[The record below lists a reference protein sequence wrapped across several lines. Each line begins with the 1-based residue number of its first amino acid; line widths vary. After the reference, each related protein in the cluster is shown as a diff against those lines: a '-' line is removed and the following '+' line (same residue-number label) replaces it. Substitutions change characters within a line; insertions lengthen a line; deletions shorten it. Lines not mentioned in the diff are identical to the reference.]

1 MKKSSTASRVSLTRI
16 LGVVGPIVLIV
27 FLVLHQANFLL
38 GRSLLI
44 AFGDN
49 ESTYSNAWFEWD
61 GDIVAKNVSIHP
73 SGEEDDFTIRF
84 ERVHLETPGWFWFVR
99 NTFDRKLARAKLD
112 RIHVTLGGGTS
123 INPFDPTLGDL
134 GPFSLAAASPF
145 EAEGCM
151 EDAYWLR
158 EELVEMGLQPGPT
171 TLEFDYRVDGT
182 QLLTTITL
190 DTPNVSRVRYDREEQ
205 LGERINALLI
215 DQYSSFAKSER
226 WQVEDQGFVKARNL
240 WCAKKDGTTVMQFVQ
255 RHTDSVERLLEMYGL
270 AVDAATRDAYAGFA
284 RNGGKLVFAGDYIE
298 PLHSDLFYDL
308 RATGEALPGMNSRIE
323 HGAQRVALS
332 WSEFDP
338 RPLAGF
344 DTDDNGATFALLQ
357 RERAAAAP
365 ESAAGSPVA
374 AAATPPMP
382 AGTTPTT
389 TSAVTETS
397 PTAAAPSKASATA
410 SAPTPAPA
418 VVTTATSVAPPA
430 AIELRWS
437 DLAQYKGRRLRIW
450 TRHNPPRN
458 VELLEVGAQ
467 QIRVQARLGGG
478 HAQYSIGRDSFS
490 RAMLLP

>member
-1 MKKSSTASRVSLTRI
+1 MKKSSTASRISLMRI
-16 LGVVGPIVLIV
+16 LGVLGPIVLIV

-73 SGEEDDFTIRF
+73 SGEEDDLTIRF
-84 ERVHLETPGWFWFVR
+84 ESVHLETPGWFWFVR

-112 RIHVTLGGGTS
+112 RIHVTLRGGATT
-123 INPFDPTLGDL
+123 NPYDPTLGDL
-134 GPFSLAAASPF
+134 GPFSLISASPF

-151 EDAYWLR
+151 EDGYWLR

-171 TLEFDYRVDGT
+171 TLEFDYRIDGT

-205 LGERINALLI
+205 LGGRINALLI
-215 DQYSSFAKSER
+215 DQYASFAKSER
-226 WQVEDQGFVKARNL
+226 WQVEDQGFVKARNQ
-240 WCAKKDGTTVMQFVQ
+240 WCAKKDGTTTMQFVQ

-284 RNGGKLVFAGDYIE
+284 RDGGKLIFEGDYMQ

-308 RATGEALPGMNSRIE
+308 RATGEALPGMTSRIE
-323 HGAQRVALS
+323 HGAKRVALS

-338 RPLAGF
+338 RPLAGYE
-344 DTDDNGATFALLQ
+344 TDENGATFALLQ
-357 RERAAAAP
+357 RERGASAP
-365 ESAAGSPVA
+365 APATGSVVA
-374 AAATPPMP
+374 PAATPPI
-382 AGTTPTT
+382 AASTT
-389 TSAVTETS
+389 T
-397 PTAAAPSKASATA
+397 AASKAPEK
-410 SAPTPAPA
+410 APVTNT
-418 VVTTATSVAPPA
+418 TTASVAPPA
-430 AIELRWS
+430 PAAATTASIAPPTAVELRWS
-437 DLAQYKGRRLRIW
+437 DLAQYKGQRLRIW
-450 TRHNPPRN
+450 TRHNPPRT
-458 VELLEVGAQ
+458 VELLEVSGQ

-478 HAQYSIGRDSFS
+478 HAQYSIWRESFS
-490 RAMLLP
+490 RAVTLP